1 MTRLR
6 TSLTLGIAVLALA
19 VITGCGAAP
28 DLSANDA
35 EGQVLASLGFDTAD
49 LALAPAGGPSASPS
63 AGPSAPNPG
72 RKHRPRIKLRKNV
85 LHGESVVQT
94 KDGVKTVAFQRGTVT
109 AISTT
114 SVTVKSTDGFTQSW
128 TIGDKLDV
136 VQHRKTVQPS
146 EVKAGAEIGIAGPK
160 ENGTP
165 TARLIVLP

>member
-6 TSLTLGIAVLALA
+6 TVLALGIAALALA
-19 VITGCGAAP
+19 VVTGCGAAP
-28 DLSANDA
+28 DLSTNDA
-35 EGQVLASLGFDTAD
+35 EGQVLASMGFDTAD
-49 LALAPAGGPSASPS
+49 LALAPAGEPSASPS
-63 AGPSAPNPG
+63 ASNPG
-72 RKHRPRIKLRKNV
+72 GKHRPRIKLRKNV
-85 LHGESVVQT
+85 LHGETVVQT

-114 SVTVKSTDGFTQSW
+114 SVTVKSTDGFTQTW

-136 VQHRKTVQPS
+136 VQHRKTVQAS

-160 ENGTP
+160 ENGAL